1 MSIGLV
7 HLGITLLLTTLL
19 AVALSVCM
27 GVVGCGCSISVK
39 MFLMCTA
46 SLALMNS
53 PPNSD
58 SAAEDM
64 TAFNIWATLW
74 MFPLLSGISSLLDR
88 KKWPHILLLA
98 PGSLW

>member
-7 HLGITLLLTTLL
+7 LLGWTLLLTTPL

-27 GVVGCGCSISVK
+27 GVGGCGCPISVK

-46 SLALMNS
+46 SLALMNN
-53 PPNSD
+53 PPNSA
-58 SAAEDM
+58 SAAEDI

-74 MFPLLSGISSLLDR
+74 MLPLLGGISSLLDR
-88 KKWPHILLLA
+88 KKWPPTLLLA
-98 PGSLW
+98 PGSLR